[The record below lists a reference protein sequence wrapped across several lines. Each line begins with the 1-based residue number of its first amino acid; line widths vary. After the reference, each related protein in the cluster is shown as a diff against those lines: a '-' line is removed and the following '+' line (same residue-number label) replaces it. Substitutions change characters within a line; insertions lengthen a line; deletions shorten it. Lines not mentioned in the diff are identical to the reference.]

1 MITGY
6 FGVPRVG
13 KNTMATKIARK
24 ALRQRL
30 YFFGLVGPKKY
41 DHVYTDFYC
50 EGCEKIDFHVLKEYK
65 MYNSLIIFEEMAL
78 DADNRA
84 FKSFDQAIRDYLVL
98 HGHLF
103 NDIIY
108 LTQDYALVDKKIRSL
123 TQELWYLEK
132 SVVPFLSEFT
142 IARRIFRSININ
154 EFNGDLVMGYR
165 FCNFIERFFTSNIK
179 ICYRRPYYKYF
190 DSHDEGVL
198 ASRPVFESMQWTIAE
213 ADSIT

>member
-13 KNTMATKIARK
+13 KNTLATKIARK

-30 YFFGLVGPKKY
+30 YFFGLIGPKKY
-41 DHVYTDFYC
+41 DHVFTDFYC
-50 EGCEKIDFHVLKEYK
+50 QGCEKIEFNDLKKYK
-65 MYNSLIIFEEMAL
+65 MYHSLIIFEEMAL

-84 FKSFDQAIRDYLVL
+84 FKSFDQAVRDYLVL

-108 LTQDYALVDKKIRSL
+108 LTQDYSLVDKKIRSL
-123 TQELWYLEK
+123 TQELWYLSK
-132 SVVPFLSEFT
+132 SCVPILSEFT
-142 IARRIFRSININ
+142 IAKRIFRAVNIN

-165 FCNFIERFFTSNIK
+165 FCNLIERFFTSNIQ
-179 ICYRRPYYKYF
+179 ICFRRLYYKYF

-198 ASRPVFESMQWTIAE
+198 ASRPVLQSVKW
-213 ADSIT
+213 